1 MVAGGLP
8 FHGKPILPIET
19 DGMPVELLTLD
30 DGRALAFE
38 RFGDLAGDPVYFFHG
53 FPGSRLQAALVAEQ
67 AKASGICLIAF
78 DRPGFG
84 QSTRQPARTI
94 CGIAEDVSCGMVD
107 FGRFD

>member
-1 MVAGGLP
+1 
-8 FHGKPILPIET
+8 
-19 DGMPVELLTLD
+19 MPVELLTLD
-30 DGRALAFE
+30 GGRALAFE

-53 FPGSRLQAALVAEQ
+53 FPGSRSQAALVAEQ
-67 AKASGICLIAF
+67 AKASGTCLIAF

-107 FGRFD
+107 LGRFD